1 VKRLAI
7 ALLGT
12 LLSAATLLA
21 QTPVPCPTDAGG
33 KYRCAECSSTTS
45 CTWWS
50 WNYYNP
56 SIETVP
62 YEQYR
67 QSEGRHAWKAAGPAR
82 TGSASIAIIYPDDFP
97 SETDANDAVQALQTN
112 TWNTKIRIP
121 AVAGKT
127 YSARVYAQIEATDQ
141 NPYGPASAYMTML
154 FKDANG
160 FLVGGLLTSNSLQ
173 TATTTWTAL
182 TVPATVAPTNTDRV
196 ELNLRLKGNSAAYF
210 DDLSIWDTAAP
221 TVNLMDVQPTH

>member
-12 LLSAATLLA
+12 LLSATTLFA
-21 QTPVPCPTDAGG
+21 QTPIPCPTDAGG

-50 WNYYNP
+50 WNFFNP
-56 SIETVP
+56 SVETAP

-67 QSEGRHAWKAAGPAR
+67 PSEGRHIWKPAIAR
-82 TGSASIAIIYPDDFP
+82 TGNSSIAIVYPDDFP
-97 SETDANDAVQALQTN
+97 SETDANDAVQALQIN

-127 YSARVYAQIEATDQ
+127 YSARVYAQTEDMTQ
-141 NPYGPASAYMTML
+141 NPYGPAIAYMTMQ
-154 FKDANG
+154 FRDANG
-160 FLVGGLLTSNSLQ
+160 FTVGGLLSSNQLT
-173 TATTTWTAL
+173 TATPTWTAL
-182 TVPATVAPTNTDRV
+182 TIPATVAPTNTDRV
-196 ELNLRLKGNSAAYF
+196 ELHLRLKGNSAAYF